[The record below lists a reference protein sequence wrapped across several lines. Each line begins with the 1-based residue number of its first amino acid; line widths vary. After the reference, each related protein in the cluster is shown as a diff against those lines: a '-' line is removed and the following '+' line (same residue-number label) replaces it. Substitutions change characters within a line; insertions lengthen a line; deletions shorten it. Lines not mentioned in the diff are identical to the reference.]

1 MKVGCYRLVRR
12 VKFSE
17 GCCIMCVGLQLDVMM
32 PVEST
37 CLWRVRG
44 VLTRVMWFG
53 EGEGFGEGEVF
64 RGVLRGER

>member
-1 MKVGCYRLVRR
+1 
-12 VKFSE
+12 
-17 GCCIMCVGLQLDVMM
+17 MCVGLQLDVMM